1 LRLEIGR
8 ARSVR
13 GKATVPGDKSIS
25 HRALILGSIASGR
38 SRIRNLCPGRDV
50 ARTAACMKM
59 CGVAIEANGRGIEV
73 VGRGRKELAEPGNI
87 LDCGNSG
94 TTARL
99 LMGLLAGYPFSTL
112 LTGDDSLRE
121 RPMGRVKAPLTQM
134 GAHIE
139 GRMGGEKLPL
149 LVRGGRLRGIT
160 YEMPVAS
167 AQVKSSILLAG
178 LSAED
183 PTCVIEN
190 RKSRDHTER
199 MLAAMGTRIMVA
211 GTRIVLAGNAELAP
225 LDLDVPGDFSSAA
238 FLIALA
244 LLLPRGTLTL
254 RNVNTNPTRTGFLT
268 ILESMGARVQ
278 VEDRTESAREPTG
291 DIVVRHSEL
300 TGISVPGELLVSAID
315 ELPLLAVVA
324 TQAEGRT
331 TIRGA
336 SELRHKETDRIRATV
351 EGLTRMGARIVE
363 EEDGF
368 TVIGPTPLS
377 GAVTN
382 SYGDHR
388 IAMSLAVA
396 GMIAKGKTT
405 ITRAE
410 CIDISFPGF
419 MRLVKGVLQS

>member
-1 LRLEIGR
+1 MRLEVAR
-8 ARSVR
+8 AGSVR
-13 GKATVPGDKSIS
+13 GEVSVPGDKSVS
-25 HRALILGSIASGR
+25 HRALILSSIASGR
-38 SRIRNLCPGRDV
+38 SRIRKICPGRDV
-50 ARTAACMKM
+50 RRTAACMKM
-59 CGVAIEANGRGIEV
+59 CGAVIEGNAGEIV
-73 VGRGRKELAEPGNI
+73 VTGRGRRGLVEPGNV

-112 LTGDDSLRE
+112 FTGDGSLRE
-121 RPMGRVKAPLTQM
+121 RPMGRVKTPLVLM

-139 GRMGGEKLPL
+139 GRMGGERLPL
-149 LVRGGRLRGIT
+149 LVKGGRLRGIT

-178 LSAED
+178 LSAEG
-183 PTCVIEN
+183 PTCVVEQ

-199 MLAAMGTRIMVA
+199 MLSAMGMRVSA
-211 GTRIVLAGNAELAP
+211 VDGRVVVEGEGNLAP
-225 LDLDVPGDFSSAA
+225 LDIEVPGDFSSAA

-244 LLLPRGTLTL
+244 LLVPRGSLL
-254 RNVNTNPTRTGFLT
+254 VRNVNTNPTRTGFLT
-268 ILESMGARVQ
+268 VLEKMGAI
-278 VEDRTESAREPTG
+278 VEIERGARSGPEPVG
-291 DIVVRHSEL
+291 NIVVRHSRL
-300 TGISVPGELLVSAID
+300 TGIPVTAEMVVGAID
-315 ELPLLAVVA
+315 ELPLLAVIA

-336 SELRHKETDRIRATV
+336 SELRLKETDRIRAMV
-351 EGLTRMGARIVE
+351 EGLTRMGAHIVE

-368 TVIGPTPLS
+368 TVTGPIRLR
-377 GAVTN
+377 GALTS

-396 GMIAKGKTT
+396 GLVAEGQTAIRG
-405 ITRAE
+405 AE

-419 MRLVKGVLQS
+419 MQLVKGVVTS